1 MSPLHSPLQIL
12 VIQNG
17 ALDPIGILGESLVQ
31 RGAELLVWRSWSSE
45 QAIPEERNFSS
56 VIILGGSMN
65 ACEDDKFPHLSQ
77 IVELIR
83 QFHAADKPVMGVCL
97 GAQLIARTFGAR
109 VHSLSRPEIGYSPLE
124 VVPGNVPEDA
134 PENWLRNC
142 PPDLHCMQWHSDTF
156 DLPEQATLLL
166 TNENCQNQ
174 AFRIGSKIYGFQ
186 FHPEVTPDIVMS
198 WLVMNTAQ
206 IETQYPNLEQQFRQ
220 QIQRYAKQSAQF
232 ADEVAAF
239 WIQLIAGPTAS
250 VSAAVSS

>member
-1 MSPLHSPLQIL
+1 MSPLHSPQHSPQQIL

-17 ALDPIGILGESLVQ
+17 ALDPIGLLGESLVQ
-31 RGAELLVWRSWSSE
+31 RGAELSIWQAWSSE
-45 QAIPEERNFSS
+45 QEIPEEPDYSS

-77 IVELIR
+77 IVQLIR

-109 VHSLSRPEIGYSPLE
+109 VHSLNRPEIGYSPLE
-124 VVPGNVPEDA
+124 VVVEDA
-134 PENWLRNC
+134 PEDWLRTC

-156 DLPEQATLLL
+156 DLPEQATLLM
-166 TNENCQNQ
+166 TNGSCRNQ

-206 IETQYPNLEQQFRQ
+206 IETHYPNLEQQFRQ

-232 ADEVAAF
+232 ADEVGAF
-239 WIQLIAGPTAS
+239 WMQLLDPATS
-250 VSAAVSS
+250 VSAAIST